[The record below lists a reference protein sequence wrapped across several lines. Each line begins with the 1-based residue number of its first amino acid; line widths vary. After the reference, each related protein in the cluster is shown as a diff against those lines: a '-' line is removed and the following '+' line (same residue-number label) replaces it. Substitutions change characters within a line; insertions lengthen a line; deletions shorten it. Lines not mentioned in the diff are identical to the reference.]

1 MEQHTSRKS
10 KVKLGTGQSASD
22 IFISTKV
29 TKTGRKNQDGS
40 PIFTTEVIRYPSANS
55 AESDGVVIATGSNE
69 DGAPKISKTA
79 NITNTEE
86 RFLTSKI
93 TEVRRQQMGT
103 ISSNFNLNAEEQKA
117 YAEAGGTDR
126 NPISQSQSNT
136 NGTDDVSINLEDLPN
151 QITGDNLRNW
161 SEDENPY
168 YYPEGI
174 RNSKQ
179 DYIQFD
185 ILEYKTKRPDPS
197 KGNLAFQEREQATV
211 LKTIILPIQPSISD
225 SNSVDWNSGQ
235 INPVELA
242 AVGLSGQLMN
252 PTSKEDIDKTLQNL
266 VSKGITDNSN
276 AQKAIRLYLQQKA
289 VGVSGLLSRFGGAV
303 LNPNMELLF
312 QGPQLRPFTFS
323 FRLSPREKS
332 EARMVKK
339 IIRAFKESM
348 SVKITSQELFLAAPN
363 VYNIK
368 YVNRYKDKNEDHP
381 SLNKIKMCALKS
393 CNVDYT
399 PDGSYM
405 TFNEPNATMT
415 SYNLTLQF
423 QELEPVTSGDY
434 DNNNLDQIGY

>member
-1 MEQHTSRKS
+1 VEQHTSRKS

-22 IFISTKV
+22 IFISTRV
-29 TKTGRKNQDGS
+29 TKTNRKNQDGS
-40 PIFTTEVIRYPSANS
+40 PIFTTEVIRYPSASS

-79 NITNTEE
+79 NITSTEE

-126 NPISQSQSNT
+126 NPISQSQSKT
-136 NGTDDVSINLEDLPN
+136 DGTDDVSINLEDLPN

-161 SEDENPY
+161 SDDENPY

-185 ILEYKTKRPDPS
+185 ILEYKTKRPDAS

-211 LKTIILPIQPSISD
+211 LKKIILPIQPSISD

-235 INPVELA
+235 INPVELG

-252 PTSKEDIDKTLQNL
+252 PTSKEDIDETLKEL
-266 VSKGITDNSN
+266 GKKMTLDAN
-276 AQKAIRLYLQQKA
+276 AQKAMRLYLQQKA
-289 VGVSGLLSRFGGAV
+289 VGVSGLLSRFGGAI

-323 FRLSPREKS
+323 FRLSPREES

-348 SVKITSQELFLAAPN
+348 SVKITSQGLFLAAPN

-368 YVNRYKDKNEDHP
+368 YVNRYEGKNEDHP

-405 TFNEPNATMT
+405 TFNEPNATMA

-423 QELEPVTSGDY
+423 QELEPVTSKDY
-434 DNNNLDQIGY
+434 EPLKENEIGY